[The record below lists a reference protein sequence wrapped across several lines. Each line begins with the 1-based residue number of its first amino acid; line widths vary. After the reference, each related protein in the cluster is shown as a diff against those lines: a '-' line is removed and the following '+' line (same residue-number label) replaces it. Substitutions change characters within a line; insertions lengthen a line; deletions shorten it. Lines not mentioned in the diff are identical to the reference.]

1 MDPADFYFFNHK
13 KGRSINQLVQFAN
26 VLIIV
31 FKKKWFYWKHLL
43 DIMYIFIYT
52 FYKNWMHYSKKS
64 PYKRLHSYAI
74 YISKI

>member
-31 FKKKWFYWKHLL
+31 FKKMILL
-43 DIMYIFIYT
+43 KTSAGYYVYIYIYIFL
-52 FYKNWMHYSKKS
+52 KLNA
-64 PYKRLHSYAI
+64 LL
-74 YISKI
+74 